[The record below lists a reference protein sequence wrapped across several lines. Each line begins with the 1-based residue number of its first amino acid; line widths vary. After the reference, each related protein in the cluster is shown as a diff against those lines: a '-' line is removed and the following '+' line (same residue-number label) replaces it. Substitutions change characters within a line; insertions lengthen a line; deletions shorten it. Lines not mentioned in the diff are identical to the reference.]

1 MKYCAA
7 EYDYCYRS
15 QQAQEEDLE
24 IRRLFLGLFQEETSW
39 LDLGCGTGFG
49 YSLLKNGAG
58 YLGVDIDKDMI
69 ALCRKKFPKAKF
81 IHLGAERVYPDDK
94 KSIMALYSINYFS
107 WKSIIRLAM
116 HNKKGFIVSYSRPY
130 MEGSASVYA
139 GNRGLFARK
148 HFLKSRAIAWILKMN
163 GYHVFPL
170 LGQPYYHVGVKHG
183 RNNGAPE
190 SKVLHRQGVLEN
202 C

>member
-7 EYDYCYRS
+7 EYDHCYRS
-15 QQAQEEDLE
+15 EQAQEEDLE

-69 ALCRKKFPKAKF
+69 AICRSKYPKASF
-81 IHLGAERVYPDDK
+81 LHLGAEEVYPGYYQ
-94 KSIMALYSINYFS
+94 SIMALFSINYFS
-107 WKSIIRLAM
+107 WKSIIRLAKDT
-116 HNKKGFIVSYSRPY
+116 KKGFIISYSRPY
-130 MEGSASVYA
+130 LNGSASVYA
-139 GNRGLFARK
+139 GKTGIFARK
-148 HFLKSRAIAWILKMN
+148 HLFKSRAIPWILKMN
-163 GYHVFPL
+163 GYRVFPL
-170 LGQPYYHVGVKHG
+170 LGQPYYHVEVKHG

-190 SKVLHRQGVLEN
+190 SPILHRESVLEN